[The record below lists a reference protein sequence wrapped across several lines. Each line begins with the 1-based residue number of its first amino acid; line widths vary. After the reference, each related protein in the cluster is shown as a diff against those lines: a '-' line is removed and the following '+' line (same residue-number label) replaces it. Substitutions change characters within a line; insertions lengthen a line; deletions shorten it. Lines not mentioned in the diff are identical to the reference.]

1 MIPSAIR
8 FFERGGGPP
17 PPPGGDSAEPDAE
30 ATDAK

>member
-17 PPPGGDSAEPDAE
+17 PTPGGDSAEPETEGDE
-30 ATDAK
+30 E